1 MINRRDTRTVQIGN
15 VNIGSM
21 HDVAIQSMTNT
32 KTIDTEKTIKQIL
45 NLEEAGCNIVRV
57 AIPDL
62 DSAKVI
68 PEIKSAINIPLIG
81 DIHFDYKLALSA
93 IEYGIDKIR
102 INPGNIGG
110 KDKTKAVIEACK
122 DRNIPIRIGV
132 NSGSLE
138 RDIVDKYNGVTAQGM
153 VDSMVKYI
161 GYFEEENFSNIVL
174 SLKSSDVMLMVNSY
188 RLISK
193 LYNYPLHLGVT
204 EAGSYF
210 TGSIK
215 SAVGMGILLNEG
227 IGDTIRVSLT
237 GDVDQ
242 EIYTARE
249 ILRSLKLHSGGI
261 NIISCPTC
269 GRTEVNLA
277 ETVDELENKLKKLN
291 IKANLNVAVM
301 GCAVNGPGEAREADI
316 GIAGGKNEFLLFI
329 KGQIIKKIPQNEV
342 VDTLIAEIQKLTTNH

>member
-1 MINRRDTRTVQIGN
+1 MDRKNTHSVKIGN
-15 VNIGSM
+15 IMIGAD
-21 HDVAIQSMTNT
+21 HDIAIQSMTNT
-32 KTIDTEKTIKQIL
+32 KTVDTERTIKQIL
-45 NLEEAGCNIVRV
+45 SLEEAGCNIVRV

-62 DSAKVI
+62 DSAKAI
-68 PEIKSAINIPLIG
+68 PEIKNAINIPLIG
-81 DIHFDYKLALSA
+81 DIHFDYKLAIA
-93 IEYGIDKIR
+93 AVDHGIDKIR

-110 KDKTKAVIEACK
+110 RDKTRAIIEACK
-122 DRNIPIRIGV
+122 DKNIPIRIGV

-138 RDIVDKYNGVTAQGM
+138 RDIVDKYKGVTAQGM

-161 GYFEEENFSNIVL
+161 GYFEEENFSDIVL
-174 SLKSSDVMLMVNSY
+174 SLKSSDVMLMVDSY

-249 ILRSLKLHSGGI
+249 ILRSLKLHSGGV

-269 GRTEVNLA
+269 GRTEVDLA
-277 ETVDELENKLKKLN
+277 NTVEELENKLKKLN

-329 KGQIIKKIPQNEV
+329 KGQIVKKIPQKEV
-342 VDTLIAEIQKLTTNH
+342 VDTLINEIQKLTS

>member
-1 MINRRDTRTVQIGN
+1 MINRRETRTVKIGN
-15 VNIGSM
+15 VNIGSK

-32 KTIDTEKTIKQIL
+32 KTHDIESTVEQIL
-45 NLEEAGCNIVRV
+45 KLELVGCNIVRV
-57 AIPDL
+57 AIPDIE
-62 DSAKVI
+62 SAKAI
-68 PEIKSAINIPLIG
+68 PKIKKAINIPLIG

-93 IEYGIDKIR
+93 IEHGIDKIR

-110 KDKTKAVIEACK
+110 KEKTKAIIEACK
-122 DRNIPIRIGV
+122 DKNIPIRIGV

-153 VDSMVKYI
+153 VDSMIKYI
-161 GYFEEENFSNIVL
+161 GYFEEGNFSDIVL
-174 SLKSSDVMLMVNSY
+174 SLKSSDVMLMVDSY

-193 LYNYPLHLGVT
+193 LYDYPLHLGVT

-242 EIYTARE
+242 EIFTAKE

-277 ETVDELENKLKKLN
+277 DTVDKLESKLQKLN
-291 IKANLNVAVM
+291 IKKSLNVAVM

-329 KGQIIKKIPQNEV
+329 KGEIVKKIPQSKV
-342 VDTLIAEIQKLTTNH
+342 IDVLIDEIVKLS

>member
-1 MINRRDTRTVQIGN
+1 MIIRRETRTVKIGN
-15 VNIGSM
+15 VNIGSK
-21 HDVAIQSMTNT
+21 HDIAIQSMTNT
-32 KTIDTEKTIKQIL
+32 KTVDVEGTIKQIL
-45 NLEEAGCNIVRV
+45 SLEEAGCNIVRI

-62 DSAKVI
+62 DSAKAI
-68 PEIKSAINIPLIG
+68 PEIKKAINIPLIG
-81 DIHFDYKLALSA
+81 DIHFDYKLALA
-93 IEYGIDKIR
+93 AVEYGIDKIR

-110 KDKTKAVIEACK
+110 RDKTKAIIEACK
-122 DRNIPIRIGV
+122 EKNIPIRIGV

-174 SLKSSDVMLMVNSY
+174 SLKSSDVMLMVDSY

-193 LYNYPLHLGVT
+193 LYDYPLHLGVT

-269 GRTEVNLA
+269 GRTEVDLA
-277 ETVDELENKLKKLN
+277 DTVEELENKLKKLN
-291 IKANLNVAVM
+291 IKSSLNVAVM

-329 KGQIIKKIPQNEV
+329 KGKIVKKIPQKEV
-342 VDTLIAEIQKLTTNH
+342 VDTLIDEILKM